1 MVMRLFVLYAVI
13 EMAVIVAL
21 VATIGFGPTLLL
33 LAAAFLLGI
42 VLAGSQLRRQ
52 VAALQRGM
60 REPAARVTDGALVAL
75 GSVLM
80 VIPGLVTSVAGLLM
94 LLPPSRAALRPLAGV
109 LATRTLARRIVFVDP
124 LARPGGGFDGGVAG
138 GEYIDGEV
146 IDVTVA
152 DLPAVIRKP
161 E

>member
-1 MVMRLFVLYAVI
+1 MRLFVLYAVI
-13 EMAVIVAL
+13 EMAVIVGL

-42 VLAGSQLRRQ
+42 LLAGSQLRRQ

-60 REPAARVTDGALVAL
+60 REPAARVTDSALVAL

-124 LARPGGGFDGGVAG
+124 LARPGG
-138 GEYIDGEV
+138 EYIDGEV